1 MPIVVNT
8 NSAATSASFN
18 LSKANDALRK
28 SLARLSSGN
37 RITNPAEDAGG
48 LAVAYKL
55 DSHANEPR
63 PYLTITR
70 MLSLFYSFRMVH
82 FKLWEKSSVEWQS
95 FGPWPRM

>member
-18 LSKANDALRK
+18 LSKANDALRR
-28 SLARLSSGN
+28 SLSRLSSGN

-55 DSHANEPR
+55 DSHASVLKQ
-63 PYLTITR
+63 YSITIKMLFLFCSYR
-70 MLSLFYSFRMVH
+70 MAHSSQLGKWLVVWLSFA
-82 FKLWEKSSVEWQS
+82 LWLL
-95 FGPWPRM
+95 M